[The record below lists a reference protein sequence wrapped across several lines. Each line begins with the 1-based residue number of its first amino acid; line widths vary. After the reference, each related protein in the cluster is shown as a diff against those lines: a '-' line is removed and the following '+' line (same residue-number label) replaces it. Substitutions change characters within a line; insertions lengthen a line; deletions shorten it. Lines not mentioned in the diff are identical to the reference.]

1 MGTHNAITS
10 LNRLQAIGTA
20 METATRKARP
30 YESATDKA
38 LDTLRHQRGNY
49 TQQCNAEPFSL

>member
-1 MGTHNAITS
+1 
-10 LNRLQAIGTA
+10 